1 MIRKRFIA
9 EGVRPT
15 KTKWDV
21 QKAMKTNELDI
32 YPQMLLKTREME
44 EYLNNK
50 VPMQSDKLKVRLIN
64 EGYLEPQCAICLRTF
79 WIGETIPL
87 QLDHINGNN
96 EDNRLDN
103 LRLLCPNC
111 HAQTPQYRLKDEF
124 KGETYSNKD
133 KEDANRA

>member
-15 KTKWDV
+15 RTKWDV
-21 QKAMKTNELDI
+21 QKSMKTSELDI

-64 EGYLEPQCAICLRTF
+64 EGYLEPQCAICLRVF

-96 EDNRLDN
+96 DDNSLDN

>member
-9 EGVRPT
+9 EGTRPFR
-15 KTKWDV
+15 TKWDI
-21 QKAMKTNELDI
+21 QKLM
-32 YPQMLLKTREME
+32 KTREMDD
-44 EYLNNK
+44 YLSNK
-50 VPMQSDKLKVRLIN
+50 VPMQSDKLKVRLLN
-64 EGYLEPQCAICLRTF
+64 EGYLEPRCAICFRFF
-79 WIGETIPL
+79 WVGETIPL

-96 EDNRLDN
+96 DDNSLDN

-133 KEDANRA
+133 KDDSNRA